1 MGDEKGLKMK
11 KLPED
16 LANKLLDASHQ
27 MPEGSGFDVSV
38 DEVARMADIPRATLY
53 YYFSGKD
60 DLVDFYLNDL
70 MDRTRAAIQK
80 AAAFEGTTAERLAT
94 VMTAVI
100 GAFAE
105 YPKMCL
111 ELPGA
116 IKAGQDHAVLM
127 ANMDRSVMEPFRE
140 VLIEGRGA
148 GELSFTD
155 VEVAADAIMGALHM
169 VSMKALIMNGTLDAQ
184 ETADAVVPQLINGLL
199 PR

>member
-1 MGDEKGLKMK
+1 MK

-27 MPEGSGFDVSV
+27 MPEGSGFDVSI

-60 DLVDFYLNDL
+60 DLVEFYLNDL

-127 ANMDRSVMEPFRE
+127 ANMDRSVMAPFRE

-169 VSMKALIMNGTLDAQ
+169 VSMKALIMNGALDAK

>member
-1 MGDEKGLKMK
+1 MK

-27 MPEGSGFDVSV
+27 IPEGSGFDISV
-38 DEVARMADIPRATLY
+38 DDVAKIAEIPRATLY
-53 YYFSGKD
+53 YYLSGKD
-60 DLVDFYLNDL
+60 DLVEFYLNDL

-80 AAAFEGTTAERLAT
+80 AAASEGTSADRLAN

-100 GAFAE
+100 RAFAE

-116 IKAGQDHAVLM
+116 IKAGQDHAELM
-127 ANMDRSVMEPFRE
+127 ANMDRTVMAPFRE
-140 VLIEGRGA
+140 VLIEGRA
-148 GELSFTD
+148 TGELTFTNVD
-155 VEVAADAIMGALHM
+155 VAADAIMGALHM

-184 ETADAVVPQLINGLL
+184 ETADRVVPQLINGLL

>member
-1 MGDEKGLKMK
+1 MK

-27 MPEGSGFDVSV
+27 IPEGSGFDISV
-38 DEVARMADIPRATLY
+38 DEIARIAEIPRATLY
-53 YYFSGKD
+53 YYLSGKD
-60 DLVDFYLNDL
+60 DLVEFYLNDM

-80 AAAFEGTTAERLAT
+80 AAASEGTSADRLAQ

-116 IKAGQDHAVLM
+116 IKSSQEHAALM
-127 ANMDRSVMEPFRE
+127 ANMDRSVMAPFRE
-140 VLIEGRGA
+140 VLIEGRA
-148 GELSFTD
+148 NGELTFTD
-155 VEVAADAIMGALHM
+155 VDVAADAIMGALHM
-169 VSMKALIMNGTLDAQ
+169 VSMKALIINGTLNAQ
-184 ETADAVVPQLINGLL
+184 ETSDMVVPQLVNGLL

>member
-1 MGDEKGLKMK
+1 MK

-27 MPEGSGFDVSV
+27 IPEGSGFDISV
-38 DEVARMADIPRATLY
+38 DEIARIAEIPRATLY
-53 YYFSGKD
+53 YYLSGKD
-60 DLVDFYLNDL
+60 DLVEFYLNDM

-80 AAAFEGTTAERLAT
+80 AAASEGTSADRLAR

-116 IKAGQDHAVLM
+116 IKSSQEHAALM
-127 ANMDRSVMEPFRE
+127 ANMDRSVMAPFRE
-140 VLIEGRGA
+140 VLIEGRA
-148 GELSFTD
+148 NGELTFTD
-155 VEVAADAIMGALHM
+155 VDVAADAIMGALHM
-169 VSMKALIMNGTLDAQ
+169 VSMKALIINGTLNAQ
-184 ETADAVVPQLINGLL
+184 ETSDMVVPQLVNGLL

>member
-1 MGDEKGLKMK
+1 MK

-60 DLVDFYLNDL
+60 DLVEFYLNDL
-70 MDRTRAAIQK
+70 MDRTRTAIQK
-80 AAAFEGTTAERLAT
+80 AAASEGTTAERLAT

-105 YPKMCL
+105 YPRMCL

-127 ANMDRSVMEPFRE
+127 ANMDRSVMAPFRE

>member
-1 MGDEKGLKMK
+1 MK

-27 MPEGSGFDVSV
+27 IPEGSGFDISV
-38 DEVARMADIPRATLY
+38 DEIARIAEIPRATLY
-53 YYFSGKD
+53 YYLSGKD
-60 DLVDFYLNDL
+60 DLVEFYLNDM

-80 AAAFEGTTAERLAT
+80 AAASEGTSADRLAQ

-116 IKAGQDHAVLM
+116 IKSSQEHAALM
-127 ANMDRSVMEPFRE
+127 ANMDRSVMAPFRE
-140 VLIEGRGA
+140 VLIEGRA
-148 GELSFTD
+148 NGELTFTD
-155 VEVAADAIMGALHM
+155 VDVAADAIMGALHM
-169 VSMKALIMNGTLDAQ
+169 VSMKALIINGTLNAQ
-184 ETADAVVPQLINGLL
+184 ETADMVVPQLVNGLL

>member
-1 MGDEKGLKMK
+1 MK
-11 KLPED
+11 KLPDD
-16 LANKLLDASHQ
+16 LATKLLDASHQ
-27 MPEGSGFDVSV
+27 LPAGSGFDVSV

-60 DLVDFYLNDL
+60 DLVEFYMNDL

-80 AAAFEGTTAERLAT
+80 AAASEGTTAERLAN

-116 IKAGQDHAVLM
+116 IKDAEDHAVLM
-127 ANMDRSVMEPFRE
+127 ANMDRSVMAPFRE
-140 VLIEGRGA
+140 VLIEGRA
-148 GELSFTD
+148 TSELQLTD
-155 VEVAADAIMGALHM
+155 VEVAADAIMGALHL
-169 VSMKALIMNGTLDAQ
+169 VSMKALIVKGTLDAQ
-184 ETADAVVPQLINGLL
+184 ETADLVVPQLINGLL

>member
-1 MGDEKGLKMK
+1 MK

-60 DLVDFYLNDL
+60 DLVEFYLNDL

-127 ANMDRSVMEPFRE
+127 ANMDRSVMQPFRD

-169 VSMKALIMNGTLDAQ
+169 VSMKALIMNGTLDAK

>member
-1 MGDEKGLKMK
+1 MK

-27 MPEGSGFDVSV
+27 IPEGSGFDISV
-38 DEVARMADIPRATLY
+38 DEIARIAEIPRATLY
-53 YYFSGKD
+53 YYLSGKD
-60 DLVDFYLNDL
+60 DLVEFYLNDM

-80 AAAFEGTTAERLAT
+80 AAASEGTSADRLAQ
-94 VMTAVI
+94 VITAVI

-116 IKAGQDHAVLM
+116 IKSSQEHAALM
-127 ANMDRSVMEPFRE
+127 ANMDRSVMAPFRE
-140 VLIEGRGA
+140 VLIEGRA
-148 GELSFTD
+148 NGELTFTD
-155 VEVAADAIMGALHM
+155 VDVAADAIMGALHM
-169 VSMKALIMNGTLDAQ
+169 VSMKALIINGTLNAQ
-184 ETADAVVPQLINGLL
+184 ETADMVVPQLVNGLL

>member
-1 MGDEKGLKMK
+1 MK

-27 MPEGSGFDVSV
+27 IPEGSGFDISV
-38 DEVARMADIPRATLY
+38 DEIARIAEIPRATLY
-53 YYFSGKD
+53 YYLSGKD
-60 DLVDFYLNDL
+60 DLVEFYLNDL

-80 AAAFEGTTAERLAT
+80 AAASEGTSADRLAQ

-100 GAFAE
+100 GSFAE

-111 ELPGA
+111 ELPSA
-116 IKAGQDHAVLM
+116 IKSGQDHVALM
-127 ANMDRSVMEPFRE
+127 ANMDRSVMTPFRE
-140 VLIEGRGA
+140 VLIEGKAA
-148 GELSFTD
+148 GELTLID

-169 VSMKALIMNGTLDAQ
+169 VSMKTLITEGAIDVEELAG
-184 ETADAVVPQLINGLL
+184 AVVPQLVNGLL

>member
-1 MGDEKGLKMK
+1 
-11 KLPED
+11 
-16 LANKLLDASHQ
+16 
-27 MPEGSGFDVSV
+27 
-38 DEVARMADIPRATLY
+38 
-53 YYFSGKD
+53 
-60 DLVDFYLNDL
+60 
-70 MDRTRAAIQK
+70 
-80 AAAFEGTTAERLAT
+80 
-94 VMTAVI
+94 MTAVI

-105 YPKMCL
+105 YPRMCL

-127 ANMDRSVMEPFRE
+127 ANMDRSVMAPFRE

>member
-1 MGDEKGLKMK
+1 MK

-16 LANKLLDASHQ
+16 LANKLLEASHH

-38 DEVARMADIPRATLY
+38 DEVARIANIPRATLY

-60 DLVDFYLNDL
+60 DLVEFYLNDL

-80 AAAFEGTTAERLAT
+80 AAAFEGSTAERLAT

-127 ANMDRSVMEPFRE
+127 ANMDRSVMAPFRE

>member
-1 MGDEKGLKMK
+1 MK

-60 DLVDFYLNDL
+60 DLVEFYLNDL
-70 MDRTRAAIQK
+70 MDRTRTAIQK
-80 AAAFEGTTAERLAT
+80 AAASEGTTAERLAT

-105 YPKMCL
+105 YPRMCL

-169 VSMKALIMNGTLDAQ
+169 VSMKALIMNGTLDAK

>member
-1 MGDEKGLKMK
+1 MK

-16 LANKLLDASHQ
+16 LANKLLDASHR

-60 DLVDFYLNDL
+60 DLVEFYLNDL

-127 ANMDRSVMEPFRE
+127 ANMDRSVMAPFRE

>member
-1 MGDEKGLKMK
+1 MK

-16 LANKLLDASHQ
+16 LASKLLDASHQ
-27 MPEGSGFDVSV
+27 IPEGSGFDISV
-38 DEVARMADIPRATLY
+38 DDVARIAEIPRATLY
-53 YYFSGKD
+53 YYLSGKD
-60 DLVDFYLNDL
+60 DLVEFYLNDL

-80 AAAFEGTTAERLAT
+80 AAASEGTSADRLAN

-116 IKAGQDHAVLM
+116 IKAGQDHAELM
-127 ANMDRSVMEPFRE
+127 ANMDRTVMAPFRE
-140 VLIEGRGA
+140 VLIEGRA
-148 GELSFTD
+148 TGELTFTNVD
-155 VEVAADAIMGALHM
+155 VAADAIMGALHM

-184 ETADAVVPQLINGLL
+184 ETADRVVPQLINGLL

>member
-1 MGDEKGLKMK
+1 MK

-27 MPEGSGFDVSV
+27 IPEGSGFDISV
-38 DEVARMADIPRATLY
+38 DDIARIAEIPRATLY
-53 YYFSGKD
+53 YYLSGKD
-60 DLVDFYLNDL
+60 DLVEFYLNDM

-80 AAAFEGTTAERLAT
+80 AAASEGTSADRLAN

-116 IKAGQDHAVLM
+116 IKSGQDHAELM
-127 ANMDRSVMEPFRE
+127 ANIDRTVMAPFRE
-140 VLIEGRGA
+140 VLIEGKAA
-148 GELSFTD
+148 GELTLID

-169 VSMKALIMNGTLDAQ
+169 VSMKTLITEGAIDVEELAG
-184 ETADAVVPQLINGLL
+184 AVVPQLVNGLL

>member
-1 MGDEKGLKMK
+1 MK

-38 DEVARMADIPRATLY
+38 DEVARIADIPRATHY

-60 DLVDFYLNDL
+60 DLVEFYLNDL

-127 ANMDRSVMEPFRE
+127 ANMDRSVMAPFRE

-169 VSMKALIMNGTLDAQ
+169 VSMKALLPVTLS
-184 ETADAVVPQLINGLL
+184 L
-199 PR
+199 PISATVEST

>member
-1 MGDEKGLKMK
+1 MK

-38 DEVARMADIPRATLY
+38 DEVARIADIPRATLY

-60 DLVDFYLNDL
+60 DLVEFYLNDL

-116 IKAGQDHAVLM
+116 IKAGQDHQVLM
-127 ANMDRSVMEPFRE
+127 ANMDRSVMAPFRE

-169 VSMKALIMNGTLDAQ
+169 VSMKALLMNGTLDAK

>member
-1 MGDEKGLKMK
+1 MK
-11 KLPED
+11 KLPDD
-16 LANKLLDASHQ
+16 LASKLLDASHQ
-27 MPEGSGFDVSV
+27 LPAGSGFDVSV

-60 DLVDFYLNDL
+60 DLVEFYMNDL

-80 AAAFEGTTAERLAT
+80 AAASEGTTAERLAN

-116 IKAGQDHAVLM
+116 IKGAEDHAALM
-127 ANMDRSVMEPFRE
+127 ANMDRSVMAPFRE
-140 VLIEGRGA
+140 VLIEGKA
-148 GELSFTD
+148 TGELELID
-155 VEVAADAIMGALHM
+155 VEVAADAIMGALHL
-169 VSMKALIMNGTLDAQ
+169 VSMKALVVKGTLDAQ
-184 ETADAVVPQLINGLL
+184 ETADLVVPQLINGLV

>member
-1 MGDEKGLKMK
+1 MK

-27 MPEGSGFDVSV
+27 IPEGSGFDISV
-38 DEVARMADIPRATLY
+38 DDVARIAEIPRATLY
-53 YYFSGKD
+53 YYLSGKD
-60 DLVDFYLNDL
+60 DLVEFYLNDM

-80 AAAFEGTTAERLAT
+80 AAASEGTSADRLAS

-116 IKAGQDHAVLM
+116 IKSGQDHAELM
-127 ANMDRSVMEPFRE
+127 ANMDRTVMAPFRE
-140 VLIEGRGA
+140 VLIEGRA
-148 GELSFTD
+148 TGELTFTD
-155 VEVAADAIMGALHM
+155 VDVAADAIMGALHM
-169 VSMKALIMNGTLDAQ
+169 VSMKALIMNGTLNAQ
-184 ETADAVVPQLINGLL
+184 ETADKVVPQLINGLL

>member
-1 MGDEKGLKMK
+1 MK

-16 LANKLLDASHQ
+16 LANKLLDASDQ

-60 DLVDFYLNDL
+60 DLVEFYLNDL

>member
-1 MGDEKGLKMK
+1 MK

-16 LANKLLDASHQ
+16 LANKLLEASHH

-38 DEVARMADIPRATLY
+38 DEVARIANIPRATLY

-60 DLVDFYLNDL
+60 DLVEFYLNDL

-80 AAAFEGTTAERLAT
+80 AAAFEGSTAERLAT

-127 ANMDRSVMEPFRE
+127 ANMDRSVMAPFRE

-155 VEVAADAIMGALHM
+155 VDVAADAIMGALHM
-169 VSMKALIMNGTLDAQ
+169 VSMKALILNGTLDAQ

>member
-1 MGDEKGLKMK
+1 MK

-16 LANKLLDASHQ
+16 LANKLLDASDQ

-60 DLVDFYLNDL
+60 DLVEFYLNDL

-140 VLIEGRGA
+140 VLIEGQGA

-155 VEVAADAIMGALHM
+155 VGVAADAIMGALHM

>member
-1 MGDEKGLKMK
+1 MK

-16 LANKLLDASHQ
+16 LASKLVDASHQ
-27 MPEGSGFDVSV
+27 IPEGSGFDISV
-38 DEVARMADIPRATLY
+38 DDVARIAEIPRATLY
-53 YYFSGKD
+53 YYLSGKD
-60 DLVDFYLNDL
+60 DLLEFYLNDL

-80 AAAFEGTTAERLAT
+80 AAASEGTSADRLAN

-116 IKAGQDHAVLM
+116 IKAGQDHAELM
-127 ANMDRSVMEPFRE
+127 ANMDRTVMAPFRE
-140 VLIEGRGA
+140 VLIEGRA
-148 GELSFTD
+148 TGELTFTNVD
-155 VEVAADAIMGALHM
+155 VAADAIMGALHM

-184 ETADAVVPQLINGLL
+184 ETADRVVPQLINGLL

>member
-1 MGDEKGLKMK
+1 MK

-27 MPEGSGFDVSV
+27 IPEGSGFDISV
-38 DEVARMADIPRATLY
+38 DEIARIAEIPRATLY
-53 YYFSGKD
+53 YYLSGKD
-60 DLVDFYLNDL
+60 DLVEFYLNDM

-80 AAAFEGTTAERLAT
+80 AAASEGTSADRLAQ

-116 IKAGQDHAVLM
+116 IKSSQEHAALM
-127 ANMDRSVMEPFRE
+127 ANMDRSVMAPFRE
-140 VLIEGRGA
+140 VLIEGRA
-148 GELSFTD
+148 NGELTFTD
-155 VEVAADAIMGALHM
+155 VDVAADAIMGALHM
-169 VSMKALIMNGTLDAQ
+169 VSMKALIINGTLNAQ
-184 ETADAVVPQLINGLL
+184 ETADMVVPQLINGLL

>member
-1 MGDEKGLKMK
+1 M
-11 KLPED
+11 
-16 LANKLLDASHQ
+16 
-27 MPEGSGFDVSV
+27 SV
-38 DEVARMADIPRATLY
+38 DEVAQLADIPRATLY

-60 DLVDFYLNDL
+60 DLVEFYMNDL

-80 AAAFEGTTAERLAT
+80 AAASEGSAAERLAN

-116 IKAGQDHAVLM
+116 IKDAEDHAALM
-127 ANMDRSVMEPFRE
+127 ANMDRSVMAPFRE
-140 VLIEGRGA
+140 VLIEGRA
-148 GELSFTD
+148 TGELSLTD
-155 VEVAADAIMGALHM
+155 VEVAADAIMGALHL
-169 VSMKALIMNGTLDAQ
+169 VSMKSLIVNGTLDAQ
-184 ETADAVVPQLINGLL
+184 ETADLVVPQLINGLL